1 MKQSNTSRPTRPI
14 RPLMVGV
21 TIGTLWAALHMP
33 SILNVA
39 SVTEVAAEAL
49 ATAIVAGGALAV
61 MTEATSFGIRLGRML
76 LRQYR

>member
-1 MKQSNTSRPTRPI
+1 MRNNNTSRPMRPI

-21 TIGTLWAALHMP
+21 TIGALWAALHMP
-33 SILNVA
+33 GILNVG
-39 SVTEVAAEAL
+39 SITEVAAEAL
-49 ATAIVAGGALAV
+49 ATAIVAGGTLAV